1 MLSIYQRCFHN
12 SNFFPQKT
20 LLDSIA
26 RYMSTTFRK
35 VTNCFRSNW
44 GRDLFADIRSVIN
57 TGKRRGLSPFD
68 AINFAINPHITLLS

>member
-1 MLSIYQRCFHN
+1 
-12 SNFFPQKT
+12 
-20 LLDSIA
+20 
-26 RYMSTTFRK
+26 MSTTFRK